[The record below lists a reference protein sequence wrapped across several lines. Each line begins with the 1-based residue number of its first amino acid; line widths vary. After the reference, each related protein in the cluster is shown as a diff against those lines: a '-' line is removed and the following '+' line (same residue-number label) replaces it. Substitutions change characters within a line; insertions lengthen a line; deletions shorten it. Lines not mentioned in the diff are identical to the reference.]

1 MSHKKEPT
9 CFIRSRAC
17 QSVTKTKINDRRNHK
32 KQTVVMYTV
41 YSYSKTVLWIML
53 NLYAVKVFF
62 CQINSNVHLL
72 FSLMVALLYLRFVCI
87 LRHNRRIFAQH
98 CAAFY
103 NIEDDKFSISLTIA
117 LQPKLNHFV

>member
-1 MSHKKEPT
+1 
-9 CFIRSRAC
+9 
-17 QSVTKTKINDRRNHK
+17 
-32 KQTVVMYTV
+32 MYTV

-62 CQINSNVHLL
+62 CRINSNVHLL
-72 FSLMVALLYLRFVCI
+72 FTLMVALLYLRFVCI